1 MPELFRAWAAEEPR
15 ARVVLFCAQE
25 AKAPGARK
33 QVVTKFRRLMSDY
46 PSSDRHERTAP
57 TCYADEAK
65 PHLTNGLAGEVGR
78 HPQSGGTRHSRSD
91 EMGPADFVSHMSSSF
106 NPTSTLVARYGAV
119 GRDKMSIF
127 NAGVTYLK
135 NSDE

>member
-1 MPELFRAWAAEEPR
+1 MPELFRAWAAKEPR

-78 HPQSGGTRHSRSD
+78 HPQ
-91 EMGPADFVSHMSSSF
+91 
-106 NPTSTLVARYGAV
+106 LQGAV
-119 GRDKMSIF
+119 AVGCKHNGMPLRLKRAAHEIGSIRSIF
-127 NAGVTYLK
+127 RYEDSNVISLTF
-135 NSDE
+135 